1 MSGRNA
7 RSANALSE
15 LLALLLLLLLLREM
29 QEDLLERRLRDREVV
44 ETDRAPVRAERAKH
58 VGKRRATRWDLEE
71 VPAGMLLKGKA
82 AAANPLLHELHD
94 LCPLRCHLESHQVL

>member
-15 LLALLLLLLLLREM
+15 LLALLLLPLLLREM

-44 ETDRAPVRAERAKH
+44 ETDLVAK
-58 VGKRRATRWDLEE
+58 KNRE
-71 VPAGMLLKGKA
+71 MQISK
-82 AAANPLLHELHD
+82 
-94 LCPLRCHLESHQVL
+94 